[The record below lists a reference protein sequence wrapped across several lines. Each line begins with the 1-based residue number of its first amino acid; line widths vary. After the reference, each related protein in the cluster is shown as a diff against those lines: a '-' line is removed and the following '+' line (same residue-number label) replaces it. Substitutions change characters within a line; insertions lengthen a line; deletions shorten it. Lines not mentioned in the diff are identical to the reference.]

1 MSEFL
6 AEELKKSQMEVDRLV
21 RNLGALFATTSDM
34 VFLIRND
41 CVIEDMN
48 KSAIRS
54 FGDYRARLCYEA
66 LHGGDGLCLT
76 CPVKL
81 IAAGEENEGLAE
93 AKLGGMDVECSYVP
107 FQGYKGDRLV
117 MVVMRDRRE
126 VGILQGEP
134 DRRDVD
140 RRDEFDE
147 LVGRSKKVRDL
158 GKMIRLVAPPDM
170 TVLISGESGT
180 GKELVADL
188 IHRHSRRADKPLLKF
203 NGAAVAESLWAGD
216 LFGYGKGAF
225 FTGAAPS
232 KKGKFELAHGATVFL
247 DEIGDIGPKMQAA
260 LHQILQNG
268 ETTRFAGPGPAAVDV
283 RIIAATSKDLARE
296 VEEGRFRQ
304 DLYHRLNVINLHLPP
319 LRQRKEDILP
329 LVTHFVK
336 KYREA
341 FRKEVDYI
349 SDRAVDRLLQHN
361 WPGNV
366 RELENVIQQAVLLA
380 RNNIITEKELI
391 FT

>member
-6 AEELKKSQMEVDRLV
+6 AEELQKSQKEVDRLV
-21 RNLGALFATTSDM
+21 RNLGVLFETMSDM
-34 VFLIRND
+34 VFLVRND

-48 KSAIRS
+48 RSAIRA

-93 AKLGGMDVECSYVP
+93 AKLGGLNVECSYVP

-117 MVVMRDRRE
+117 MVVMRNLRE
-126 VGILQGEP
+126 VGILPGEP
-134 DRRDVD
+134 DRRC
-140 RRDEFDE
+140 ESDE
-147 LVGRSKKVRDL
+147 LVGKSKKTRDL
-158 GKMIRLVAPPDM
+158 RKMIHLVAPSDM

-203 NGAAVAESLWAGD
+203 NGAVVAESLGVSD
-216 LFGYGKGAF
+216 LFGFEEGTF
-225 FTGAAPS
+225 FTGTATPR
-232 KKGKFELAHGATVFL
+232 KGGLELVHGATVFL
-247 DEIGDIGPKMQAA
+247 DEIGDVGPKMQAG
-260 LHQILQNG
+260 LLRVLKNG
-268 ETTRFAGPGPAAVDV
+268 EITRGSGPGPAAANV

-304 DLYHRLNVINLHLPP
+304 DLYQRLNVINLHLPP
-319 LRQRKEDILP
+319 LRERKEDILS
-329 LVTHFVK
+329 LVTHFIE
-336 KYREA
+336 KYRKA
-341 FRKEVDYI
+341 FGKEVDHI
-349 SDRAVDRLLQHN
+349 PDSAVDRLLQHS
-361 WPGNV
+361 WPGNI
-366 RELENVIQQAVLLA
+366 RELEDVIQRAVLLT

-391 FT
+391 FN

>member
-1 MSEFL
+1 M
-6 AEELKKSQMEVDRLV
+6 
-21 RNLGALFATTSDM
+21 SDM
-34 VFLIRND
+34 VFLVRND

-48 KSAIRS
+48 RSAIRA

-93 AKLGGMDVECSYVP
+93 AKLGGLNVECSYVP

-117 MVVMRDRRE
+117 MVVMRNLRE
-126 VGILQGEP
+126 VGILPGEP
-134 DRRDVD
+134 DRRC
-140 RRDEFDE
+140 ESDE
-147 LVGRSKKVRDL
+147 LVGKSKKTRDL
-158 GKMIRLVAPPDM
+158 RKMIHLVAPSDM

-203 NGAAVAESLWAGD
+203 NGAVVAESLGVSD
-216 LFGYGKGAF
+216 LFGFEEGTF
-225 FTGAAPS
+225 FTGTATPR
-232 KKGKFELAHGATVFL
+232 KGGLELVHGATVFL
-247 DEIGDIGPKMQAA
+247 DEIGDVGPKMQAG
-260 LHQILQNG
+260 LLRVLKNG
-268 ETTRFAGPGPAAVDV
+268 EITRGSGPGPAAANV

-304 DLYHRLNVINLHLPP
+304 DLYQRLNVINLHLPP
-319 LRQRKEDILP
+319 LRERKEDILS
-329 LVTHFVK
+329 LVTHFIE
-336 KYREA
+336 KYRKA
-341 FRKEVDYI
+341 FGKEVDHI
-349 SDRAVDRLLQHN
+349 PDSAVDRLLQHS
-361 WPGNV
+361 WPGNI
-366 RELENVIQQAVLLA
+366 RELEDVIQRAVLLT

-391 FT
+391 FN